1 MDFVSNILV
10 ESPREVDDPIDVK
23 ESLGLKT
30 PKVKPKLDDTI
41 PSLLN
46 LYSDMSSSKNTY
58 KNDSFK
64 IDKLRLK
71 NNAIPS
77 LFNKPNNFIK
87 GHLKAFSNENFSFP
101 KFFNFLGTNQEDEKL
116 NEEDEENDN
125 FNYNFKNELNLEGG
139 YFDFGGDDNN
149 DDENEDFKKN
159 IFIDNYEKINK
170 KEDEDENEEYLI
182 LNFLKKKKNKN

>member
-125 FNYNFKNELNLEGG
+125 FKNELNLEGG

-182 LNFLKKKKNKN
+182 LNFLQKKKNKN

>member
-23 ESLGLKT
+23 ECIGLKT
-30 PKVKPKLDDTI
+30 PKVEPKLDDTI

-46 LYSDMSSSKNTY
+46 LYSDMSSYKNTY

-149 DDENEDFKKN
+149 DENEDFKKN

-182 LNFLKKKKNKN
+182 LNFLQKKKNKN